1 MCGTLTRLASG
12 PTHTRPLDSLCR
24 SWQLSLQIFLLLSF
38 TVCAH
43 LTYIALHLTQSVHKC
58 ISISSDCHFSP
69 LIYEAVMEADPT
81 TSVPN
86 TPGHLLIK
94 LSLAMRAP
102 HPIIG
107 DTIPTP
113 LIQLPNLEIIKKRI
127 WTANLIIT
135 TKS

>member
-1 MCGTLTRLASG
+1 
-12 PTHTRPLDSLCR
+12 
-24 SWQLSLQIFLLLSF
+24 
-38 TVCAH
+38 
-43 LTYIALHLTQSVHKC
+43 
-58 ISISSDCHFSP
+58 
-69 LIYEAVMEADPT
+69 MEADPT